1 MTGGAVAG
9 EAVAGEETDEVD
21 QVDEAGTG
29 SSTAG
34 RHGDITLDELT
45 RPGGDVLTDRKGR
58 LVVRHGD
65 IVVKTHL
72 AEEEPEPLLARLRL
86 AGDRRLAALLLP
98 PLRIRG
104 GLGGLLATVDGR
116 LVSAWPAATA
126 LRPDE
131 VERRIEA
138 APWSAA
144 AELLARL
151 HATDLT
157 APGVSLG
164 AAGVPPAAV
173 CARLHRS
180 LDRLA
185 GALATVPAGDGI
197 HRLAADVRRAYET
210 LPPWLGQSPTRPGG
224 RPALI
229 HGDWHLGQV
238 VQATPTSRPGD
249 RPGAAATDD
258 ATDAGWRIIDVD
270 DLGWGDPAWDL
281 ARPAAWFAAGLLPPE
296 VWAGFLGAYL
306 AAGGI
311 ALGPGSDPWAAL
323 DGPAR
328 AVTVQY
334 AAGAL
339 TDLAQF
345 GTRLD
350 EGARAFLDCAGRLA
364 AGA

>member
-1 MTGGAVAG
+1 MTGGVVAGDEETGEAG
-9 EAVAGEETDEVD
+9 EAGP
-21 QVDEAGTG
+21 G
-29 SSTAG
+29 STAG
-34 RHGDITLDELT
+34 RRGDITLDELT

-72 AEEEPEPLLARLRL
+72 AEEEPGPLLARLRL

-151 HATDLT
+151 HTTDLT
-157 APGVSLG
+157 APGASPG
-164 AAGVPPAAV
+164 AESVPPAAV

-197 HRLAADVRRAYET
+197 HRLAADVQRAYET
-210 LPPWLGQSPTRPGG
+210 LPPWLGQSPTRPGA

-249 RPGAAATDD
+249 GPGAAATD

-296 VWAGFLGAYL
+296 VWAGFLDAYL

-339 TDLAQF
+339 TDRAQF
-345 GTRLD
+345 GTPLD